1 MKSKN
6 KILSVLIL
14 LFLTFC
20 VQFTDVKIGLIKV
33 SELLL
38 LCLAPFVFSKK
49 THKYVIYLLAFF
61 TATTLI
67 SLCVTYFSDFEYL
80 GKSFLK
86 QPYLITIGRY
96 VELVT
101 CLVLCNFVVLYFE
114 VLKRR
119 KEFHRLLLKFIDLN
133 IIITAVF
140 AIIYILVLVDVFSI
154 EDTRV
159 VYNYDIRL
167 RGYFVEGGPFG
178 LMLSFIFILTSF
190 FKKSKKRDVK
200 RLFLIIVI
208 LFMAQSK
215 SGFLCTILWIG
226 IENYDFLRRKVKSF
240 VYPLVILGVICFYF
254 LFINIGGMYVREIN
268 KIEQT
273 VKIRSTDPNLIMG
286 RISGVFITPKMVID
300 HPVFGIG
307 TGNYPLLRNNKEYRG
322 IFPVPPEEIRIKDA
336 HGFGGLIDI
345 LVDNGLLGLLFF
357 SFIMWHRYKT
367 LKHRKHLKL
376 LLIGFLTL
384 FCFGVQI
391 YFLYPWILFGLILTK
406 EDRLDEISS

>member
-1 MKSKN
+1 MKSKD
-6 KILSVLIL
+6 KILSILLL

-20 VQFTDVKIGLIKV
+20 VQFTDVKVGLIKI

-38 LCLAPFVFSKK
+38 LGLAPFIFSKK
-49 THKYVIYLLAFF
+49 IHKYVVYLLAFF
-61 TATTLI
+61 TVTTLI
-67 SLCVTYFSDFEYL
+67 SLCVTYFSDFEHL
-80 GKSFLK
+80 GNSFLK

-114 VLKRR
+114 VLK
-119 KEFHRLLLKFIDLN
+119 KKNTFHYYLLKFIDLN
-133 IIITAVF
+133 IIITVIF
-140 AIIYILVLVDVFSI
+140 ALVYVLVLIDVLSVN
-154 EDTRV
+154 DTRL

-190 FKKSKKRDVK
+190 FKKSKKRDIK
-200 RLFLIIVI
+200 RLFLVVVI

-215 SGFLCTILWIG
+215 SGFLCTVLWIG
-226 IENYDFLRRKVKSF
+226 IENYDFLRKKIKSF
-240 VYPLVILGVICFYF
+240 VYPLVIIGAIGFYF
-254 LFINIGGMYVREIN
+254 LFINIGSMYVREIGRV
-268 KIEQT
+268 EQA
-273 VKIRSTDPNLIMG
+273 VIIRPTDPNLIMG
-286 RISGVFITPKMVID
+286 RISGVFIVPKIVAN
-300 HPVFGIG
+300 HPFFGIG

-322 IFPVPPEEIRIKDA
+322 FFPLPPEEIRIKDA

-345 LVDNGLLGLLFF
+345 LVDNGFLGLLFF
-357 SFIMWHRYKT
+357 FFIIWHRYKT
-367 LKHRKHLKL
+367 LKHRNHLKL
-376 LLIGFLTL
+376 LLVGFLML

-406 EDRLDEISS
+406 ENKIDAVSC